1 LDQAQSLEGATMPDG
16 RQYEDWVK
24 RGWLRQRSG

>member
-1 LDQAQSLEGATMPDG
+1 LDEAKSLKGATMPDG

-24 RGWLRQRSG
+24 RGLLRQRS